1 VGSDSTPLLAV
12 AVYEEALRDPLSALD
27 PARLH
32 HMTYRRLRREWLI
45 DLQPLCHTP
54 CHKIVTEVSR
64 LLRPSLPTRQAT
76 YLVWLLARTPL
87 VFAGPGWACD
97 SLMAPRR
104 WSSGRPTPD

>member
-76 YLVWLLARTPL
+76 SNDTQRVCRRMSARCPRSRA
-87 VFAGPGWACD
+87 AGVARSWRRRSWAPG
-97 SLMAPRR
+97 R
-104 WSSGRPTPD
+104 